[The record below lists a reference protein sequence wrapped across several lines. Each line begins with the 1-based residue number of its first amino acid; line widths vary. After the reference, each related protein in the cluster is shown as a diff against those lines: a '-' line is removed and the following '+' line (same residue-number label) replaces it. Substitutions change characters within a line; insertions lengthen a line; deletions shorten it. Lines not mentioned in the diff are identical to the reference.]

1 MAQRVQPVDPVI
13 TYEPLA
19 RQLAMVG
26 AQKVLETLASY
37 EASLAHS
44 FPQDDRLATRAS
56 KIGAPSPPSRHVYSR
71 FAAPPLISNDRT

>member
-1 MAQRVQPVDPVI
+1 MQPVDPVI

-19 RQLAMVG
+19 RQLATVG

-44 FPQDDRLATRAS
+44 VPQDDRLSTRAP
-56 KIGAPSPPSRHVYSR
+56 KIGTPSPPATYTACGG
-71 FAAPPLISNDRT
+71 FAAPS